1 MSLQQIGSLDENP
14 QPLQLVEIPRP
25 VAAEDEI
32 LIRVAAC
39 GVCHTE
45 LDEIEGRTPPPRLP
59 VIPGHEVVGYV
70 EEVGSAAAKYKAGD
84 RVGVGWIFRSSG
96 GEDENLSP
104 DFRGTGRDANG
115 GYAEYMTVHER
126 YAYSIPPVFSDTQ
139 AAPLLCAGGV
149 GYRALS
155 LTRLQDGQ
163 ALGLTGFGGSGHLVL
178 QIAKHL
184 YPSSDLY
191 VFARSAKEREFA
203 MELGATWAG
212 DIEDAPPGPL
222 QAIIDTTPAWRP
234 VIASLGNLKP
244 GGRLVINAIR
254 KEHQDRELLAEI
266 SYEKHLWMEKEV
278 KTVANVTADDIERFL
293 KVAAEIPVTPEV
305 QTFALEDAN
314 AALQDL
320 RAGHLRGAN
329 VLTVK

>member
-70 EEVGSAAAKYKAGD
+70 EEVGSAAARYKAGD

-329 VLTVK
+329 VLTVE